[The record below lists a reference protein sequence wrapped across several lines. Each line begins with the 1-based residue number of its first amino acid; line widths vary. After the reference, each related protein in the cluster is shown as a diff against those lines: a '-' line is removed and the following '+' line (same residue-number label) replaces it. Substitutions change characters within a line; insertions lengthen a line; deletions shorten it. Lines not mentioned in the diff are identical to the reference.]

1 MRDLRPL
8 LSELSVR
15 HDHLC
20 PRQVLG
26 VRLGLAGPGLLGFAA
41 PRSDKAFLVIAET
54 DGCFTDGLAV
64 AAGVSVGHRTLRVA
78 DYGKIA
84 ATFVNAKTGAAI
96 RLAPRLDV
104 RQTAYAYAP
113 GESRRYQAQLLG
125 YQRMP
130 DEELFSVRQVSL
142 NSPVAQIVG
151 RPGVRTCCAGCGEE
165 IINRREMV
173 VGGKPYCP
181 ACVGQGYYLP
191 MPELPSLGAQI
202 PVSKPDWAPRQ
213 NQVQWPALLV
223 EYGKTSA

>member
-1 MRDLRPL
+1 MHDLRPL
-8 LSELSVR
+8 LSELRVR

-54 DGCFTDGLAV
+54 DGCFADGLEV

-104 RQTAYAYAP
+104 RHTAYAYAR

-125 YQRMP
+125 YQHMP
-130 DEELFSVRQVSL
+130 DEELFSVCDVSL
-142 NSPVAQIVG
+142 NNPVAQLVG

-165 IINRREMV
+165 IINQREV
-173 VGGKPYCP
+173 IWGGRPFCR
-181 ACVGQGYYLP
+181 ACLGEGYYQPKPEAAAPARSPIGLTGRATLLGQVHLP
-191 MPELPSLGAQI
+191 M
-202 PVSKPDWAPRQ
+202 
-213 NQVQWPALLV
+213 NWPI
-223 EYGKTSA
+223 